1 MELVVPALWAI
12 QPPDVV
18 DAPLGFFS
26 VRKMDKR
33 NVAFSFRAWLLSL
46 LLISADV
53 SGSSVIKLM
62 PAGRRLFVDPCS
74 ASIPFGR
81 VSLVVS
87 PLSYTGKT
95 CVGSY
100 RLKVFP
106 YFFKNENGTLVLDA
120 SDRLIKT
127 LMSGRPVGLVGK
139 ATNRKD
145 GKVKDIVGKAIPSIN
160 QKGKVTF
167 SINSEFGLIVF
178 NTTYHFGD

>member
-33 NVAFSFRAWLLSL
+33 NVAFSFRAWMLSL
-46 LLISADV
+46 LLIGADV

-106 YFFKNENGTLVLDA
+106 YFL
-120 SDRLIKT
+120 KT
-127 LMSGRPVGLVGK
+127 KTALWYAMHRI
-139 ATNRKD
+139 A
-145 GKVKDIVGKAIPSIN
+145 
-160 QKGKVTF
+160 
-167 SINSEFGLIVF
+167 
-178 NTTYHFGD
+178 